1 MRFGAGRGSHQIVE
15 VGGEEGRQV
24 PTGDQLLGAF
34 EEVGRLGHEELTLR
48 DEGEGGGSGEAGV
61 QDGDEVELVGLE
73 DMVVDGVAVGVEDK
87 VEVGAVDVGGGI
99 ARQGEAE
106 EDSDE
111 VSEMGGAGKQV
122 EEVEGIDGE
131 MGKVQEELVVQEEG
145 DNAEERGGL
154 EDGGGVELVG
164 EGKLARELQQP
175 VGGRAGVMGN

>member
-24 PTGDQLLGAF
+24 PTGAQLLGAF

-111 VSEMGGAGKQV
+111 VSEMDGAGKQV

-145 DNAEERGGL
+145 DSAEERGDL
-154 EDGGGVELVG
+154 EGGGGVELVG